1 MLSYSE
7 SGVFSSFSF
16 FITDGVAGENAPQ
29 QDEIKNIIESGGGS
43 WIHGENELEEF
54 FQQKKIIS
62 ATASSS
68 SITTK
73 NINTVKISKTA
84 KSSNDL
90 DSLISSTNVTDGKN
104 IENNSNK
111 LIVISSEKALKGVST
126 TIKSILKNVLK
137 LNFLAGDGIFC
148 LEILFLGVLRQRV
161 CFEEINRLDCS
172 FLDFVDNDDADE
184 ISVKKAAIRKSKK

>member
-1 MLSYSE
+1 MLLYMLSYSE

-54 FQQKKIIS
+54 LQQKKIIS
-62 ATASSS
+62 AKAPSS

-73 NINTVKISKTA
+73 NIKTVKISKTA

-90 DSLISSTNVTDGKN
+90 DSLISSTNVIDGKN
-104 IENNSNK
+104 IENNSTFIRN
-111 LIVISSEKALKGVST
+111 ST
-126 TIKSILKNVLK
+126 DKSI
-137 LNFLAGDGIFC
+137 FLFEYFATNQSNEVSQKILFGCPGTGKSR
-148 LEILFLGVLRQRV
+148 EILSIKNNLQAQITTLTS
-161 CFEEINRLDCS
+161 D
-172 FLDFVDNDDADE
+172 
-184 ISVKKAAIRKSKK
+184 